1 MTQETEMTAPDLR
14 DQMAMA
20 ALTVLDPSRSAWDV
34 AHDPQRFRA
43 LGLSSETVLAK
54 LAEGATEIAGYG
66 CGNEAAAMRF
76 AMLEITRL
84 RAMLSERNRT
94 TKGEDHV

>member
-1 MTQETEMTAPDLR
+1 MTQEPTAPDLR

-34 AHDPQRFRA
+34 AHDPERFRK

-76 AMLEITRL
+76 AMLEIIRL
-84 RAMLSERNRT
+84 RAMLAQRART
-94 TKGEDHV
+94 TEEEER